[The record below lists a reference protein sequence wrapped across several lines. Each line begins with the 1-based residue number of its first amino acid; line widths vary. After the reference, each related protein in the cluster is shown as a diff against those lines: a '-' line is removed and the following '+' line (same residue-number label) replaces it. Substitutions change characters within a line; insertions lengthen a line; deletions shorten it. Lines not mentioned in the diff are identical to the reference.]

1 MQHKQ
6 GEIMTYR
13 IRNFSFISM
22 LVVVFTLAGCDGQS
36 TDQDIESNAAAENT
50 ATPQAQSQTRT
61 ADPKPEQSAVSGSE
75 WTEPQA
81 AAKPVCTNC
90 GTIAAITQVTEKGEG
105 SLVGVVAG
113 GAAGGL
119 LGNQIGD
126 GSGKKLATVAGA
138 IGGAIAGHEVER
150 HVRAEKYYEV
160 TVNMDNG
167 GTETVKIANGETL
180 AVGQRVQVEGENIYL
195 Q

>member
-1 MQHKQ
+1 
-6 GEIMTYR
+6 MTYR

-22 LVVVFTLAGCDGQS
+22 LVVFFTLAGCDGQS
-36 TDQDIESNAAAENT
+36 PDQDIESNAAADNT
-50 ATPQAQSQTRT
+50 TTQSQTRS
-61 ADPKPEQSAVSGSE
+61 PKPEQSAASGSD

-81 AAKPVCTNC
+81 AAEPACTNC
-90 GTIAAITQVTEKGEG
+90 GRIAAITQVTEKGEG

-167 GTETVKIANGETL
+167 GTETVKVANGETL